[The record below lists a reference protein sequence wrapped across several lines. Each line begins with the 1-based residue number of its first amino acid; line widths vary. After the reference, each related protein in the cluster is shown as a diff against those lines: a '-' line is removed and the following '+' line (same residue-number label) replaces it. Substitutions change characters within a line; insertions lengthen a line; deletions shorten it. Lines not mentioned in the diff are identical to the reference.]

1 MKISSVT
8 ALGDVNAGELAN
20 EFLIYLDSLLEVRM
34 RQTISLLD
42 CQRVRCGHD
51 ILNLKIVS
59 GTLPTSFL
67 QLTCRPL
74 SSAFTK
80 ESKCLEPM
88 IGAL

>member
-1 MKISSVT
+1 MKTSSVT
-8 ALGDVNAGELAN
+8 ALDDVNAVELAN
-20 EFLIYLDSLLEVRM
+20 EFLICLDSLLEVGI
-34 RQTISLLD
+34 RQTISLLG

-51 ILNLKIVS
+51 ILNLKVVS
-59 GTLPTSFL
+59 GTLPAGFL

-88 IGAL
+88 VAAP